1 MAFYMG
7 EIRRVRNEFFQA
19 YKDGDYKKAIILGKN
34 LLHIYVEND
43 DCDCMEYAVDMS
55 NLAMVFDQL
64 QIYDRAAEYYKK
76 AAELK
81 KDYSGESLSYADT
94 LNNLAIVL
102 NHLGRQEDAL
112 VLHNKVLE
120 IRDAKLGRE
129 HADYIHSLYHLG
141 NTYELLQDTDKA
153 IECHTKALQRARQC
167 KEFTMLDLAD
177 LHGAMARDY
186 DAKGNF
192 KKAIYY
198 YEVCLDLIEKARG
211 NDNFYYMINVLT
223 LASVC
228 EKAGLLDLAVEYCEK
243 AVDIR
248 RRLMSEEHLD
258 FMNSLNSLAAICC
271 KGGQFDKAL
280 ELHREVLDIVERM
293 LGEEHIF
300 YADALNNLSVDYAGK
315 KEFKK
320 ALALNIKALNQKK
333 ALLGE
338 KDPQVAACLMSMGT
352 LYDNMGKADEAL
364 RCFEE
369 ALAIRR
375 TIKEGKNTA
384 CADTLTAMG
393 KLYEKQN
400 AYEKAEA
407 AVKEALEIRKAC
419 GDENS
424 GMYVWCLHLLAEI
437 YRRQGEFAKAIGL
450 CKDGVDIM
458 EARFGGNHPRYA
470 AALEKLGLVYET
482 AGDLERAETA
492 LTRTAEIR
500 KEMLDEDN
508 PLYLNTL
515 EALAR
520 VSVKQKKFEKAIELY
535 REKND
540 VNFEETA
547 QEQLAAANNLL
558 AIANCH
564 RLAGNEDKAEAYF
577 AEAEAKQKRCGLPM
591 DETYEKRRHLFLQQ
605 KMEEIIQMP
614 PKPEGKGDV
623 DPQKALEYYSALA
636 LSIRNQEGE
645 SQNFAKA
652 LLKTAALHA
661 KLGHQKDTDTLLDR
675 VLSIGARDGVFTVS
689 FGKLC
694 DRVGRIYAEAG
705 SRDKAESTLR
715 QSYQIQATAGKCMT
729 KEGHSLLLRLLQE
742 KGDEKA
748 YSAVKNGEKLE

>member
-1 MAFYMG
+1 MAFYIG
-7 EIRRVRNEFFQA
+7 EIRRVRKEFFEA
-19 YKDGDYKKAIILGKN
+19 YKDGDYKKAIVLGKN

-55 NLAMVFDQL
+55 NLALVFDQL
-64 QIYDRAAEYYKK
+64 HIYDRAAEYYKK

-94 LNNLAIVL
+94 LNNLAIVY
-102 NHLGRQEDAL
+102 NQMNKQEEAL
-112 VLHNKVLE
+112 KLHNQVLE
-120 IRDAKLGRE
+120 IRDAKLGRGHE
-129 HADYIHSLYHLG
+129 DYLHSLYHLG
-141 NTYELLQDTDKA
+141 NTYELLGDYDKA
-153 IECHTKALQRARQC
+153 IECHTKAL
-167 KEFTMLDLAD
+167 KKNVFSTLDLAD
-177 LHGAMARDY
+177 AHGALARAY
-186 DAKGNF
+186 EAKGNF

-248 RRLMSEEHLD
+248 RELMSENHLD
-258 FMNSLNSLAAICC
+258 FMNSLNSLAALCC
-271 KGGQFDKAL
+271 KAGQYDKAL
-280 ELHREVLDIVERM
+280 EIHREVLDIVERM
-293 LGEEHIF
+293 LGKEHIF

-333 ALLGE
+333 AMLGE
-338 KDPQVAACLMSMGT
+338 KDPQVSACLMSMGT
-352 LYDNMGKADEAL
+352 LYDNMGKQDEAL
-364 RCFEE
+364 QCYQE

-375 TIKEGKNTA
+375 TIDDGKNTS
-384 CADTLTAMG
+384 CADTLTTMG

-400 AYEKAEA
+400 EYEKAAEA
-407 AVKEALEIRKAC
+407 VAEAIKVRKQC

-424 GMYVWCLHLLAEI
+424 GMYIWCLHLLAEI
-437 YRRQGEFAKAIGL
+437 YRRQGEHEKAIGL
-450 CKDGVDIM
+450 CKDAADIM
-458 EARFGGNHPRYA
+458 EARFSANHPRYA

-482 AGDLERAETA
+482 AGDLERAEEA

-508 PLYLNTL
+508 PHYLNTL

-520 VSVKQKKFEKAIELY
+520 VSIKQKKYDKAIALY

-540 VNFEETA
+540 VNFEETP

-558 AIANCH
+558 AIANCYK
-564 RLAGNEDKAEAYF
+564 LSGVEEKAEAYF
-577 AEAEAKQKRCGLPM
+577 AEAEAKQKRSGLLM
-591 DETYEKRRHLFLQQ
+591 DENYEKRRRLYLQQ

-614 PKPEGKGDV
+614 PKPEGNGDV

-636 LSIRNQEGE
+636 LSIRGKEGE
-645 SQNFAKA
+645 GQSFAKA
-652 LLKTAALHA
+652 LLKTASLHA

-675 VLSIGARDGVFTVS
+675 VLYIGAKEGVFTVA

-705 SRDKAESTLR
+705 SMDKAEATLR
-715 QSYQIQATAGKCMT
+715 QAYQIQATAGKCMT

-748 YSAVKNGEKLE
+748 YFSVKNGEKLE